1 LGIGSEIPLLPVENF
16 ISVMG
21 MGIQCNMK
29 NHSIHIGN
37 EKILLTNQIKVR
49 PSAVD
54 AMKYLQKKGQT
65 SVIVCIDGWT
75 EAVIGLTD
83 EPKEESLLAVKYLQ
97 SKNIKVYML
106 TGDNTLTAKVIAR
119 EVGINASNVF
129 SECLPEGKV
138 DCVKLLQTQ
147 GEVVAMVGDGIND
160 SPALAQADLGISIGS
175 GTDVAIET
183 ANIVLVNSKVTDV
196 CIAID
201 IAKTIYNRI
210 KINFVWALG
219 YNTIAIPFAAGA
231 FFPLIKR
238 AIPPY
243 IAGIAMALSSISVLI
258 SSLLLNNYRPPDIA
272 KKLEQKSKKKTQH
285 TWSFNMPEGSHHI
298 IVETTQQENN
308 TEDLVRENQSN
319 ENSQMINYPGCQAS
333 WGKSCICVE
342 CKCPKCGCC
351 SSTSVSSNE
360 E

>member
-1 LGIGSEIPLLPVENF
+1 
-16 ISVMG
+16 
-21 MGIQCNMK
+21 
-29 NHSIHIGN
+29 
-37 EKILLTNQIKVR
+37 
-49 PSAVD
+49 
-54 AMKYLQKKGQT
+54 
-65 SVIVCIDGWT
+65 
-75 EAVIGLTD
+75 
-83 EPKEESLLAVKYLQ
+83 
-97 SKNIKVYML
+97 
-106 TGDNTLTAKVIAR
+106 
-119 EVGINASNVF
+119 
-129 SECLPEGKV
+129 
-138 DCVKLLQTQ
+138 
-147 GEVVAMVGDGIND
+147 
-160 SPALAQADLGISIGS
+160 
-175 GTDVAIET
+175 
-183 ANIVLVNSKVTDV
+183 VTDV

-258 SSLLLNNYRPPDIA
+258 SSLLLNNYRPPDLT

-285 TWSFNMPEGSHHI
+285 TWSFNIPKGSHHV
-298 IVETTQQENN
+298 IVETTQQQNN
-308 TEDLVRENQSN
+308 IIDNAVENQSI
-319 ENSQMINYPGCQAS
+319 ENSASDKISHNNYPGCQAS
-333 WGKSCICVE
+333 WGKTCVCAE